1 MRKQKIIKVGNSLAV
16 TLPAE
21 FVKEANIQAG
31 EEFVVECNPSH
42 KTVYMTQPKA
52 KHNPKLTPEF
62 YDWLDE
68 ISTKYKDAIKEL
80 ANT

>member
-31 EEFVVECNPSH
+31 EEFVVECNADH
-42 KTVYMTQPKA
+42 KTVYMKQPKENLSA
-52 KHNPKLTPEF
+52 SLTPEF
-62 YDWLDE
+62 FEWLNEVVETD
-68 ISTKYKDAIKEL
+68 KDLIKKL